1 MFRVRRV
8 IAGVSGSPRSLS
20 ALRCAG
26 DLAHTHDA
34 DLLLVHAW
42 SPPAMAMAGY
52 EFPSEYLWQVWED
65 AAWQRLWDALEAA
78 FGGLPPGIRAD
89 PVIAPGGPGRTL
101 VRAAAGADDVLVIGT
116 GRRGGVNRLGPA
128 TVSRYCLAHAR
139 CPVVVI
145 PPPELEL
152 ATRYGLAARALRHKI
167 PLPYRP
173 GNLPFGR
180 IRRPGGTAEQSEAS
194 GPVPPP

>member
-1 MFRVRRV
+1 MSRVRRV

-26 DLAHTHDA
+26 DLAHAHDA
-34 DLLLVHAW
+34 DLFPVHAW
-42 SPPAMAMAGY
+42 APPAIALAGHQV
-52 EFPSEYLWQVWED
+52 PSEYLRQVWED

-78 FGGLPPGIRAD
+78 FGGLPPGIRAE
-89 PVIAPGGPGRTL
+89 PVIAPGSPGWIL
-101 VRAAAGADDVLVIGT
+101 VRAAARADDLLVIGA
-116 GRRGGVNRLGPA
+116 GRRGGVNRLWHA

-152 ATRYGLAARALRHKI
+152 ATRYGLADRTLRHKI
-167 PLPYRP
+167 PHPYQR
-173 GNLPFGR
+173 GNLPFAR
-180 IRRPGGTAEQSEAS
+180 IRRPGGAAAQSKAS
-194 GPVPPP
+194 GPVPPH